1 VATAGGPPPRLLVT
15 TRAFERDAKRVR
27 KRGLD
32 LARLRAVVDALR
44 LGQPLEARHRDHPL
58 AGDWKGFRDCHITPD
73 WLLIYSINDEAVTLV
88 RTGTH
93 ADIFG

>member
-1 VATAGGPPPRLLVT
+1 VVT
-15 TRAFERDAKRVR
+15 TRAFDRDAKRIR

-44 LGQPLEARHRDHPL
+44 LGRPLEARHRDHAL
-58 AGDWKGFRDCHITPD
+58 IGEWKGFRDCHVAPD
-73 WLLIYSINDEAVTLV
+73 WLLIYTLDDEAVTLV
-88 RTGTH
+88 RTGSH